1 MRGNR
6 QEEENEKYGCCLLSD
21 IFNNVL
27 PAHVMHRKGFIDLLP
42 TGLLCSLTHSLN
54 NSANRNRKETC
65 YSPSVE
71 DAIVQLYSSAATST
85 VWLPQQSTELQFKWT
100 NRADASHANLWQGLP
115 IISPIIFFNRHH
127 SNAIDHRIKIT
138 TSHTTRH
145 DRQTSRLH
153 SNLSRPFL
161 TTEIISI
168 SIFY

>member
-1 MRGNR
+1 MRNTVVAFCR
-6 QEEENEKYGCCLLSD
+6 TYLTTSSSRTSCTER
-21 IFNNVL
+21 V
-27 PAHVMHRKGFIDLLP
+27 
-42 TGLLCSLTHSLN
+42 SLTFCQPACFAHSLN

-71 DAIVQLYSSAATST
+71 DAIVQLYSSAVTST

-115 IISPIIFFNRHH
+115 IISPRIFINRHH
-127 SNAIDHRIKIT
+127 SNAIDHRITIT

-168 SIFY
+168 SIFYEIKYRIDRN